1 LPVTY
6 DQAPEEGLATTHHP
20 THYTHQALIALIVSA
35 CITLAEPDTLRTA
48 EVTAQ
53 RRVAGLATAVTVQR
67 IDSADIMRRGITSTA
82 DALRR
87 MAGVNLRDYG
97 GAGGLKTVSVRG
109 LGAGHTAVSYDGLIV
124 CKSNKNKSMCWC
136 VDVVMC

>member
-1 LPVTY
+1 M
-6 DQAPEEGLATTHHP
+6 
-20 THYTHQALIALIVSA
+20 IALIVSA

-109 LGAGHTAVSYDGLIV
+109 LGAGHTAVSYDGLAVTDTRQGQIDMGQFCIDNLADIELQTLDNAQLLV
-124 CKSNKNKSMCWC
+124 PVRNMASAW
-136 VDVVMC
+136 